1 MKDKLPFNPPQL
13 QNYLDACWIE
23 GYFTPDEVA
32 QISKRYE
39 EGLKKEAEVTSNEVI
54 EPDFR
59 KSTVA
64 FVQPEDPEFNNIML
78 RLAQVALQ
86 INSQRY
92 MYDLLGF
99 YEDIQIAEYGKDDF
113 FEWHA
118 DFGNG
123 VASNRKLSISVQ
135 LSKPED
141 YEGGDLQ
148 FMIGKEAVNAPRT
161 QGTVIIFPSYN
172 LHRVTPITAGH
183 RRSMVGWVSGNPFR

>member
-1 MKDKLPFNPPQL
+1 MKEHLPFNPPQL

-23 GYFTPDEVA
+23 GYFTEGEVA
-32 QISKRYE
+32 QISGMYE
-39 EGLKKEAEVTSNEVI
+39 ARDKKEAEVTGQEVI

-64 FVQPEDPEFNNIML
+64 YVEPENPAFQNIMSKL
-78 RLAQVALQ
+78 SQLALQ
-86 INSQRY
+86 INQQRY
-92 MYDLLGF
+92 RYDLLGF
-99 YEDIQIAEYGKDDF
+99 YEDIQIAEYGIDDF

-135 LSKPED
+135 LSNPQD

-161 QGTVIIFPSYN
+161 KGMVIIFPSYN
-172 LHRVTPITAGH
+172 LHRVTPITAGK